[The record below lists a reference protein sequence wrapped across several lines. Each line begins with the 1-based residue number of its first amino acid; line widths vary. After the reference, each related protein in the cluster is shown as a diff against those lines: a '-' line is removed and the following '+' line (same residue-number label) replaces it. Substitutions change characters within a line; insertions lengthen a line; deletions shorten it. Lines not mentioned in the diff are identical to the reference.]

1 MTTPSRPARS
11 PIVENPTPDS
21 MKRTDFLKTSA
32 AAVAASAIT
41 SPLTAASF
49 SRRDR
54 QAPFLKK
61 GYMLETFPDFRETP
75 VQEIA
80 QRLHAAGF
88 QGMEPPSGMDRQEV
102 LEAAEAYGLEI
113 PSVVCSTHWTEPL
126 TDPDPNVRRSGLEG
140 VKVALED
147 AHTYGARTLLL
158 VPGVVNEQVS
168 YDQAWHRSRQQI
180 QSLLPMA
187 EELGVTIAVENV
199 WNQFLLSPMEAA
211 QYVDSFENPWVG
223 WYLDLGNIVS
233 YGWPEQWVRI
243 LGARI
248 AMIHIKEF
256 SLEKRNAEG
265 LRNGFQ
271 VNLMEGSNNWPAIMT
286 ALREIGYTGYGIAE
300 PAWRTPDM
308 DPDRWL
314 NEMIS
319 NRMDRIFASGS

>member
-1 MTTPSRPARS
+1 
-11 PIVENPTPDS
+11 
-21 MKRTDFLKTSA
+21 MKRTDFLKASA
-32 AAVAASAIT
+32 AAVAASAIA
-41 SPLTAASF
+41 SPLTAATF
-49 SRRDR
+49 SRTSD
-54 QAPFLKK
+54 QPSWLKK

-88 QGMEPPSGMDRQEV
+88 HGMEPPSGMDRQEV
-102 LEAAEAYGLEI
+102 LEAAEAFDLEI
-113 PSVVCSTHWTEPL
+113 PSVCCSTHWTEPL
-126 TDPDPNVRRSGLEG
+126 TDPDPEVRRAGRRG
-140 VKVALED
+140 VEIALED
-147 AHTYGARTLLL
+147 AHTYGARTMLL

-168 YDQAWHRSRQQI
+168 YDQAWRRSRQQI
-180 QSLLPMA
+180 QSLIPMA
-187 EELGVTIAVENV
+187 QELGVTIAVENV

-211 QYVDSFENPWVG
+211 HYVDSFESPWVG
-223 WYLDLGNIVS
+223 WYLDLGNIVT
-233 YGWPEQWVRI
+233 YGLPEQWVRI

-256 SLEKRNAEG
+256 SLEKRDQEG

-271 VNLMEGSNNWPAIMT
+271 VDLMEGSNNWDAIMT
-286 ALREIGYTGYGIAE
+286 ALRETGYTGYGIVE

-319 NRMDRIFASGS
+319 ERMDRIFASGSSSSSL